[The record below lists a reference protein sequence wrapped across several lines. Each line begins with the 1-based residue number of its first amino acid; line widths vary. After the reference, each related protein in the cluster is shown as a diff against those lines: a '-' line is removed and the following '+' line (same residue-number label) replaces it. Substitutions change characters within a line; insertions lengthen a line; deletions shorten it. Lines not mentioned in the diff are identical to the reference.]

1 MCCVGKLGTS
11 LKKVKTSVDRSLYQ
25 QSTPRNAIGGSK
37 LVISPETVSIHRLW
51 QRYFYIARPQ
61 IPSTASRLSPI
72 VFFQC
77 IILSESRHSQLS
89 SVFVCTLLKWIDTCL
104 LSLSLRLLEVRKPAI
119 SSSPAEECSSSCKK
133 PLQSSHDTA
142 KPLVHCPK
150 VHESGSRLSVSSAE
164 RNKEETGGN

>member
-11 LKKVKTSVDRSLYQ
+11 LKKVETSVDRSLYQ
-25 QSTPRNAIGGSK
+25 QSTPRNAIGGYK

-77 IILSESRHSQLS
+77 ISYFLLS
-89 SVFVCTLLKWIDTCL
+89 SVCTLLKWIDTCL
-104 LSLSLRLLEVRKPAI
+104 LSLALRLLEVRKPAI
-119 SSSPAEECSSSCKK
+119 SRKSPYNLHMIQ
-133 PLQSSHDTA
+133 PSH
-142 KPLVHCPK
+142 
-150 VHESGSRLSVSSAE
+150 
-164 RNKEETGGN
+164 

>member
-11 LKKVKTSVDRSLYQ
+11 LKKVETSVDRSLYQ

-77 IILSESRHSQLS
+77 IILSSVFGLHTAQVDRYMSVESRSATIRS
-89 SVFVCTLLKWIDTCL
+89 SEASHFK
-104 LSLSLRLLEVRKPAI
+104 
-119 SSSPAEECSSSCKK
+119 KK